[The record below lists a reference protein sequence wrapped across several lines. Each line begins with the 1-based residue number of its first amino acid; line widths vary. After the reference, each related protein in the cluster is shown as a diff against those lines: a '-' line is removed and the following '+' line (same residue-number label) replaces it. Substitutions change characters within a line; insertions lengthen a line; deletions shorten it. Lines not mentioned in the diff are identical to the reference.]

1 MKIFVTG
8 GSGFIGKR
16 FVRRLRDTEHEIL
29 CLVRETTDV
38 RALQDA
44 GISLTRGD
52 VTDKDSLLRGMR
64 GCDCVVNL
72 ANLFE
77 FWVPDRRA
85 YQEVNVNGTRNVMEA
100 AIATGIS
107 KIVHVSTAAVFG
119 NAEWPVTEA
128 SEMGPVC
135 LSEYARSKRD
145 GDAVVWD
152 LYDQEQLP
160 VLMVCPGAVIGPD
173 DPKAAGRYFRSVVL
187 GKMPAQVLTSSVF
200 PWVDVA
206 DVAEGILK
214 ALETGGNIG
223 ERYLLVAENLT
234 FGDINRMLSEVS
246 GTRLPRL
253 TLPDPIT
260 MIGAFVC
267 TCLANLTRKPPVLDM
282 SIDQMRLMRQGLS
295 VDGSKAKRD
304 LGLSY
309 TPIRSALE
317 NVVQHL
323 IPAKPNSENA

>member
-173 DPKAAGRYFRSVVL
+173 DPKAAGRYFRSVISARCRL
-187 GKMPAQVLTSSVF
+187 RFSPAVCSRGWMWRTWRRGFSRRWKREGTSAS
-200 PWVDVA
+200 A
-206 DVAEGILK
+206 
-214 ALETGGNIG
+214 
-223 ERYLLVAENLT
+223 T
-234 FGDINRMLSEVS
+234 FS
-246 GTRLPRL
+246 LPSPKR
-253 TLPDPIT
+253 
-260 MIGAFVC
+260 
-267 TCLANLTRKPPVLDM
+267 RR
-282 SIDQMRLMRQGLS
+282 DQQ
-295 VDGSKAKRD
+295 
-304 LGLSY
+304 
-309 TPIRSALE
+309 
-317 NVVQHL
+317 NVV
-323 IPAKPNSENA
+323 

>member
-100 AIATGIS
+100 AIATGIQNS
-107 KIVHVSTAAVFG
+107 VHVSTAAVFG

-173 DPKAAGRYFRSVVL
+173 DPKSCRAILQKRGARQDAGSGSHQQCVPVGGCGGRGGGDSQGAGNGREHRRALPSRCRE
-187 GKMPAQVLTSSVF
+187 P
-200 PWVDVA
+200 DV
-206 DVAEGILK
+206 
-214 ALETGGNIG
+214 
-223 ERYLLVAENLT
+223 R
-234 FGDINRMLSEVS
+234 RH
-246 GTRLPRL
+246 
-253 TLPDPIT
+253 
-260 MIGAFVC
+260 
-267 TCLANLTRKPPVLDM
+267 
-282 SIDQMRLMRQGLS
+282 QQ
-295 VDGSKAKRD
+295 
-304 LGLSY
+304 
-309 TPIRSALE
+309 
-317 NVVQHL
+317 NVV
-323 IPAKPNSENA
+323 